1 MVAADRARA
10 CPARMPRCGIPR
22 ALCQRQHVDSHC
34 TGSRGC
40 FHPVLAGRRALCPP
54 EDAFSPPER
63 PFVRADG
70 ERAHGARAGH
80 VGGAQARGA
89 AAAVRGRRC
98 RRGAQGEQAAAKMLV
113 LHEQQPDS
121 TAYNVQDAVWLRG
134 DVAEDALEAALT
146 ALACRQSSMRTHFV
160 ELDGRVLQ
168 AVLPVGDPRAAV
180 KLHRRTLPA
189 GPAVEAELARLIAQ
203 PFALVGG
210 GVPLRIYLLSGRD
223 ARVLLLTAH
232 HAIRCSQALS
242 ICTFAGIHPIHA
254 LVSKTSL
261 GLHVA

>member
-1 MVAADRARA
+1 MISIREALRMDIPTAQLFGTPTIAGLAEAV
-10 CPARMPRCGIPR
+10 ARMGASPSGQPSIP
-22 ALCQRQHVDSHC
+22 
-34 TGSRGC
+34 
-40 FHPVLAGRRALCPP
+40 LAGYTAKQL
-54 EDAFSPPER
+54 A
-63 PFVRADG
+63 
-70 ERAHGARAGH
+70 AG
-80 VGGAQARGA
+80 VPCSLNQ
-89 AAAVRGRRC
+89 
-98 RRGAQGEQAAAKMLV
+98 EQMLV